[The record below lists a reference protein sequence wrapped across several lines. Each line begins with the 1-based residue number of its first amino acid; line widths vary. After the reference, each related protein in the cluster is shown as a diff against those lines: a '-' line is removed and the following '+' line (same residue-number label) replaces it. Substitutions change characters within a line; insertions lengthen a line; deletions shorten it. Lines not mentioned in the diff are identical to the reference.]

1 MTLREMIDRK
11 GLRHKWVAGQLG
23 ISTSYLSYILSGDRP
38 CPDKI
43 IPQLAGLLDVTL
55 PQVWRAAKNT
65 ERNTK

>member
-11 GLRHKWVAGQLG
+11 GLRHNWVAEKLE

-43 IPQLAGLLDVTL
+43 MPQLAGLLDVTL